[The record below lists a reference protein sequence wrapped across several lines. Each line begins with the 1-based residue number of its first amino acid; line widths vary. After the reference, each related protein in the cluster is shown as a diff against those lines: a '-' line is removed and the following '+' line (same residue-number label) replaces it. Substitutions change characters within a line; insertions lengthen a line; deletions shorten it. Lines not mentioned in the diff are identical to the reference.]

1 MTETN
6 NLLSISE
13 ISKERRCR
21 HSLNSI
27 SSEKEKYAPLPI
39 VSYKKSSHYTLN
51 FRSEHNNLRYK
62 MLCLSNLKYVNG
74 IYGNKSL
81 VLTLYSYSKL
91 PTNTIGGRTI
101 KQVYDEE
108 RKLYKEVMFI
118 DSKFTR
124 FSILKRANDT
134 IQQSVDHFANIIGC
148 LVPFYRTFNH
158 AFWFG
163 LEMVNNGSK

>member
-1 MTETN
+1 MTRVN

-21 HSLNSI
+21 RSLNSI
-27 SSEKEKYAPLPI
+27 SSEKEKYTPLPM
-39 VSYKKSSHYTLN
+39 VSFISSYTLD
-51 FRSEHNNLRYK
+51 FRSVHNNRRYK
-62 MLCLSNLKYVNG
+62 ALCLSNLKYANS

-134 IQQSVDHFANIIGC
+134 IQQSVDHFVNIIGC

-158 AFWFG
+158 AFWFV
-163 LEMVNNGSK
+163 LEMANNGSK